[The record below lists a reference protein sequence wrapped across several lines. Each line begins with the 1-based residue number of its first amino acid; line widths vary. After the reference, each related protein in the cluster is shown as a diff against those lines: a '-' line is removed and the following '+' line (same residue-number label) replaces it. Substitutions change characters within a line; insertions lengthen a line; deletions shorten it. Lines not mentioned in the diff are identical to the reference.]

1 MMRKSHIFSS
11 YFFPGLFLILCFRYL
26 KVYLIHHYWKKP
38 FNFYPF
44 LIFGLTFSLFLCLSW
59 PTRIYI
65 HTAFHVFKCTIL
77 VFRVEILAGKYSK
90 ICRFTCWDELLS
102 LQLKSLKKRKEW
114 ARVWLKDQECR
125 IQYLILW
132 KLYKIKLMPLL
143 ELWYA
148 IVTRLLRLNTNCRPE
163 FVT

>member
-1 MMRKSHIFSS
+1 MSCLSKKRRIFYHLMMRKSHIFSS

-77 VFRVEILAGKYSK
+77 VFRVEILAGKIFKNMQVHMLRWAPFPSIEK
-90 ICRFTCWDELLS
+90 FEE
-102 LQLKSLKKRKEW
+102 KKGMGSSM
-114 ARVWLKDQECR
+114 
-125 IQYLILW
+125 
-132 KLYKIKLMPLL
+132 IKGPRMQNTVFDLM
-143 ELWYA
+143 E
-148 IVTRLLRLNTNCRPE
+148 IV
-163 FVT
+163 